1 MSIAENLSK
10 LGLGVCSQGV
20 VSASKGGT
28 GITSSGAE
36 GNVLVSNG
44 SSWTTTSGGSGPK
57 ITQVQVT
64 NSQYNVLDDTAV
76 SISGGYIKIT
86 GTGFVTGCQVI
97 IGGAPA
103 ISVTPVGTT
112 ILNCQ
117 VPAQSAN
124 SYIVYV
130 TNPDGGT
137 AIAVNGLTYSPTPTW
152 VTGSTLSAI
161 ESGIAVSVQLGAT
174 GANVFSVQAGSQLPP
189 GLTLSST
196 GLLSGTVTISSNTTY
211 SFIIEAVDT
220 ELQEIPRTFSVTVVV
235 IFYGTIEFNIL
246 NDNGL
251 NSSSVVS
258 SDIYYISVN
267 NSGIVA
273 YNYKTNTVVWHKRYV
288 DSLYTTYP
296 PKYYLLQDTLHI
308 YAVSRTNSSRTYPM
322 VVKIL
327 KSTGEVVSKASYDT
341 STPAAN
347 IAQRAQTAHIN
358 VTAGRLFI
366 GVSIDLSSQYSYD
379 HLALLCINTSDLSI
393 VWSKNRPRT
402 PNGNYWKDSNNYNYK
417 LSLITS
423 NAAGTS
429 LYIAYVP
436 YGNYIYIEKFQVSD
450 GTNLLAN
457 KIYQSN
463 TLNYPGAIALD
474 SSENLY
480 VTYGEYNTSSYT
492 VPANIMKLNSSLA
505 LQWARSINGAT
516 VGNSNELVF
525 DSSDNLYARI
535 GNFNIMKIETA
546 TPTITWQAKTYR
558 SGSLSDPVHIA
569 LIGTQLFM
577 IPTGSTTGLL
587 VGVLQTA
594 TSPVGKTA
602 GVLSY
607 TADTRTLSAIT
618 PNYTSDTSSW
628 GSGNYYTG
636 TVPTISVTD
645 ITTTTATQSSIT

>member
-1 MSIAENLSK
+1 MSIAEKLSK
-10 LGLGVCSQGV
+10 LGLGVSSQGV

-76 SISGGYIKIT
+76 SISGGYIKI
-86 GTGFVTGCQVI
+86 
-97 IGGAPA
+97 
-103 ISVTPVGTT
+103 
-112 ILNCQ
+112 
-117 VPAQSAN
+117 
-124 SYIVYV
+124 
-130 TNPDGGT
+130 
-137 AIAVNGLTYSPTPTW
+137 
-152 VTGSTLSAI
+152 
-161 ESGIAVSVQLGAT
+161 
-174 GANVFSVQAGSQLPP
+174 
-189 GLTLSST
+189 
-196 GLLSGTVTISSNTTY
+196 
-211 SFIIEAVDT
+211 
-220 ELQEIPRTFSVTVVV
+220 PRTFSVTVVV

-251 NSSSVVS
+251 DSSSVVS